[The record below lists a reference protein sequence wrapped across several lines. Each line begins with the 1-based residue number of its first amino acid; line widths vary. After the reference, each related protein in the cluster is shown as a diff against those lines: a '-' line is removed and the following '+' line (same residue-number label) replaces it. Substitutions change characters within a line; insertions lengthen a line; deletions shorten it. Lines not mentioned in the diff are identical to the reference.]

1 MSEEIHQRALQLIDK
16 MRVEG
21 LTAAEREELEAH
33 LDICAHCGKRARET
47 ELTLRAFRAAAPRFD
62 GSLVQRTQMQVRVRA
77 REIAENA
84 ARLRALWISCTLS
97 WVLGVVS
104 APLMWR
110 GFEWIGH
117 RLALSRVVWITGFA
131 LAWVAPAGVA
141 AAIIAWRQAER
152 VVGSRQ

>member
-1 MSEEIHQRALQLIDK
+1 MKEENHERALELIDK
-16 MRVEG
+16 MHVEG

-33 LDICAHCGKRARET
+33 LESCARCQDEERHT
-47 ELTLRAFRAAAPRFD
+47 ELALRAFRAATPRVD
-62 GSLVQRTQMQVRVRA
+62 SSLVPRTQTQVRIRA
-77 REIAENA
+77 REITENA
-84 ARLRALWISCTLS
+84 ARLRALWISCALS

-131 LAWVAPAGVA
+131 FAWVAPAVVT

-152 VVGSRQ
+152 AIGSRQ

>member
-1 MSEEIHQRALQLIDK
+1 MTEESHERALQLIDK
-16 MRVEG
+16 MQVES

-33 LDICAHCGKRARET
+33 LESCVHCRKLERQT
-47 ELTLRAFRAAAPRFD
+47 ELALRAFRAAAPRFD
-62 GSLVQRTQMQVRVRA
+62 SSLVLKTQMQVRVRA

-97 WVLGVVS
+97 WILGVVS

-117 RLALSRVVWITGFA
+117 RLALSRVVWVTGFA
-131 LAWVAPAGVA
+131 LAWIAPAVVA
-141 AAIIAWRQAER
+141 AAIIVWRQTER
-152 VVGSRQ
+152 AVGSRQ

>member
-47 ELTLRAFRAAAPRFD
+47 ELALRAFRAAAPRFD
-62 GSLVQRTQMQVRVRA
+62 GSLLQRTQTQVRVRA

>member
-1 MSEEIHQRALQLIDK
+1 MREESHERTLQLVDK
-16 MRVEG
+16 MQVEG

-33 LDICAHCGKRARET
+33 LEICVHCGKRARET
-47 ELTLRAFRAAAPRFD
+47 ELALRAFRAAAPHFD
-62 GSLVQRTQMQVRVRA
+62 SSLVLRTQMQVRLRA
-77 REIAENA
+77 HEIIENA
-84 ARLRALWISCTLS
+84 ARLRALWISCALS

-110 GFEWIGH
+110 GFEWVGH
-117 RLALSRVVWITGFA
+117 RLALSRVVWVTGFA

-152 VVGSRQ
+152 AIGSRQ

>member
-1 MSEEIHQRALQLIDK
+1 MTEESHERALQLIDK
-16 MRVEG
+16 MQVES
-21 LTAAEREELEAH
+21 LTAAEREVLEAH
-33 LDICAHCGKRARET
+33 LESCVHCRKLERQT
-47 ELTLRAFRAAAPRFD
+47 ELALRAFRAAAPRFD
-62 GSLVQRTQMQVRVRA
+62 SSLVLKTQMQVRVRA

-117 RLALSRVVWITGFA
+117 RLALSRVVWVTGFA
-131 LAWVAPAGVA
+131 LAWIAPAVVA

-152 VVGSRQ
+152 AVGNRQ